1 MIHHAPARPSS
12 RNQHGAALATAVFF
26 LVIITLI
33 GLAAMRA
40 GNIDLRL
47 AQNEVGRVDALQNGQ
62 TALDGM
68 WAYRKT
74 QVDRLP
80 VLPGSNYVQGC
91 AIGDKLSSSDLSAQQ
106 GFSCPSDK
114 VDANLLPATIHKN
127 YSYAALRRESV
138 GSGDYAPVNALRRG
152 DSGDR
157 FQLASFTL
165 IAGYDRV
172 STNDGSAP
180 QGGAEVAQGIYVRVA
195 QIKGLTQQ

>member
-1 MIHHAPARPSS
+1 MTHHADRRLPSS
-12 RNQHGAALATAVFF
+12 ERGAALATAVFF
-26 LVIITLI
+26 LVIITLL

-68 WAYRKT
+68 WSYLNT
-74 QVDRLP
+74 QADRLP
-80 VLPGSNYVQGC
+80 VLPGSNYVQAC
-91 AIGDKLSSSDLSAQQ
+91 AIGDKLDGTALSDQQ
-106 GFSCPSDK
+106 GFSCPPDK
-114 VDANLLPATIHKN
+114 ANASLLPATIHQQ
-127 YSYAALRRESV
+127 YSYVALRRESV
-138 GSGDYAPVNALRRG
+138 GSGDYAPVSALRRG

-165 IAGYDRV
+165 TAGYDRI
-172 STNDGSAP
+172 STKDDDAP